1 LGAKTVT
8 QSPSTIFC
16 IGLAAH
22 DFVFGLQTMPTTPS
36 KHSARSFAESGGGG
50 AATFAVTIARL
61 GGEACLLTRLG
72 DDTIGDA
79 IIKELK
85 GEGVDCSRLKRY
97 AGCKSSVSAVLVDEA
112 GERMIINYR
121 DQALPTDPTW
131 MPKPA
136 YPTQVVLA
144 DSRWPE
150 GSLYMLR
157 QAREAGCVAL
167 LDADLPGV
175 SIEEMRAATVIA
187 FSKEGLAASVGFE
200 GLESGLRHVAGL
212 TDARLIVTDGENG
225 CYWLEGE
232 RWYHQP
238 AFPVVALDGLAAG
251 DVFHGALALALSE
264 GQALPQA
271 ITFASAAAA
280 IKVSRFG
287 GRSGAPVRAEVEAFL
302 KSHPVKDRLG

>member
-1 LGAKTVT
+1 
-8 QSPSTIFC
+8 
-16 IGLAAH
+16 
-22 DFVFGLQTMPTTPS
+22 MPATAS

-61 GGEACLLTRLG
+61 GGQACLLTRLG

-79 IIKELK
+79 IIKELQQ
-85 GEGVDCSRLKRY
+85 EGVDCSSLKRY

-121 DQALPTDPTW
+121 DQSLPTDPSW
-131 MPKPA
+131 MPSPTHA
-136 YPTQVVLA
+136 TQVVLA

-150 GSLYMLR
+150 GSLDMLR
-157 QAREAGCVAL
+157 RGRAAGCVAL

-175 SIEEMRAATVIA
+175 SLAEMQAATVIA
-187 FSKEGLAASVGFE
+187 FSKEGLAASVGFD
-200 GLESGLRHVAGL
+200 GLEAGLRHVAGL

-225 CYWLEGE
+225 CYWLDGDA
-232 RWYHQP
+232 WCHQP

-264 GQALPQA
+264 GQTLPRA

-287 GRSGAPVRAEVEAFL
+287 GRSGAPVRAEVEVFL
-302 KSHPVKDRLG
+302 KDHAVRNANT